1 MGSTSIDKVI
11 SSASGIYES
20 LKVILSI
27 GINKEETEELEHDFY
42 NNMLYFVCNVFL
54 PGKMTLNKLKFMN
67 HLFNMDFQSCE
78 TLEKYI
84 SKIISEGENI
94 GIPSYFKTIVNY
106 DLNNNKTVAETFR
119 IILNAFGVVAYKA
132 TERISP
138 EGKGRYFI
146 KRYIQSLEAY
156 RKDQISLLSISD
168 LPRPLFP

>member
-1 MGSTSIDKVI
+1 MESTSIDKVI

-27 GINKEETEELEHDFY
+27 AMNKEESEELEYDFY
-42 NNMLYFVCNVFL
+42 NNMIYFISNIFL

-67 HLFNMDFQSCE
+67 HLFKMDFQSCE
-78 TLEKYI
+78 TLGEFI
-84 SKIISEGENI
+84 PKIILESENI
-94 GIPSYFKTIVNY
+94 GIPSYFKTIVKY
-106 DLNNNKTVAETFR
+106 DLNNNKTVSETFR

-156 RKDQISLLSISD
+156 HKYQISLLSKND
-168 LPRPLFP
+168 LP